1 MPLSDSTKKYLG
13 EVKKGQPRKF
23 VMICKG
29 VKILNLI
36 VYKVGNENTF
46 KKKAKEEGNGKFYTG
61 VITGKAMNI
70 TFQLARDRY
79 EKFPGKKLV
88 LKEFLEKEAE
98 MKFKPKYE
106 IVDSLT
112 EI

>member
-13 EVKKGQPRKF
+13 EVKKGQPCEF

-36 VYKVGNENTF
+36 VYKFGNENTF
-46 KKKAKEEGNGKFYTG
+46 KKKAKEEGNGKFY
-61 VITGKAMNI
+61 
-70 TFQLARDRY
+70 ARCDHWKSDERY
-79 EKFPGKKLV
+79 FPVGEGSLRKVPGKKLV
-88 LKEFLEKEAE
+88 LKEFLEREAE